1 MPKLNNNFLKGKMN
15 LDLDD
20 KIIPKG
26 EYREAGNI
34 SVTKSEGSDSGTVEQ
49 LKGFEKITNF
59 SSDSSLDGSA
69 VIGAYFD
76 NNKKRIIFFTT
87 DFQIPSDQYDS
98 INKVFY
104 SGFDNLPGQPGGV
117 PMAPSNSIMLYI
129 LLGKGLCYCS

>member
-59 SSDSSLDGSA
+59 SSDSSLDNSA
-69 VIGAYFD
+69 VIGTYFD
-76 NNKKRIIFFTT
+76 NNKKGCKCKI
-87 DFQIPSDQYDS
+87 Q
-98 INKVFY
+98 FY
-104 SGFDNLPGQPGGV
+104 KCFLLQGV
-117 PMAPSNSIMLYI
+117 LTHTA
-129 LLGKGLCYCS
+129 